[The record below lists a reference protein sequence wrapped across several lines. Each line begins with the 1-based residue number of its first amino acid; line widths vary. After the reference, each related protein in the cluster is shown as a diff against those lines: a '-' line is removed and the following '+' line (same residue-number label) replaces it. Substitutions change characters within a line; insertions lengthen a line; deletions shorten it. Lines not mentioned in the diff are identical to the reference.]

1 MGILGLEQL
10 LSFCHGEAPEI
21 PQFIHG
27 IHTPAVSMN
36 GGLPYR
42 ENHSEPHTGAGWR
55 REDLPPQTRGPGWDH
70 LSLGSG
76 SGCCLEIARNCLGK
90 CSSRLVFVDTD
101 GPGSPG
107 ASQPPR
113 PRKPVDLALPE
124 PGPCCVPRASCLL
137 PGAAVSPPT
146 WEAPGPARR
155 PISLQG
161 PLLCQAEQQVSSCA
175 ERDVLACGPSRPTV
189 FTSGRVHPESQGVT
203 QGGAGVGPF
212 LQGGQGCGRGRQRG
226 PQGGG

>member
-1 MGILGLEQL
+1 MGCRTERTTQNPTPELGGGVRTFPHKPEGQGGTTSAWGQEVAVVWRLHVTVWENAHLGLFL
-10 LSFCHGEAPEI
+10 W
-21 PQFIHG
+21 
-27 IHTPAVSMN
+27 TPM
-36 GGLPYR
+36 GQ
-42 ENHSEPHTGAGWR
+42 GAQG
-55 REDLPPQTRGPGWDH
+55 PP
-70 LSLGSG
+70 S
-76 SGCCLEIARNCLGK
+76 
-90 CSSRLVFVDTD
+90 
-101 GPGSPG
+101 
-107 ASQPPR
+107 PPR
-113 PRKPVDLALPE
+113 PRKPMDLALPE